1 MAKSID
7 HWNRLQA
14 TLRGEPTAQ
23 VPVALW
29 RHFPEDDMDP
39 GMLARHTVEWQ
50 QKWQFDFVKFMPP
63 GTYSV
68 EDWGARTAY
77 AGAPNGARVVT
88 DPAVRRTEDWQK
100 IRPIDPRAG
109 SWGQQ
114 NRALSQAAR
123 ALGGAVPILQTV
135 FSPLTTARKLATDRL
150 FADIRCNPDAVEA
163 ALRVITDVTIGFC
176 LDAIRSGAH
185 GIFLATQLASHRILT
200 ATEYVRFGMKYDL
213 EILDALRGHC
223 RLNMLHAHGDDI
235 MFELLSA
242 YPVELFNWHD
252 RLTDPDLRRA
262 RQRFPQV
269 LVGGLNEHETLIHGG
284 PEDIAREVEDAIA
297 QTDGRR
303 LIIGPGCV
311 LPIAT
316 TDEAIRVVVESSR
329 NVGMAMV

>member
-1 MAKSID
+1 MVRSVD

-14 TLRGEPTAQ
+14 TLRGESSTQ
-23 VPVALW
+23 IPVALW
-29 RHFPEDDMDP
+29 RHFPVADLDP
-39 GMLARHTVEWQ
+39 GKLARHTVEWQ
-50 QKWQFDFVKFMPP
+50 ERWQFDFVKFMPP

-68 EDWGARTAY
+68 EDWGAQTAY

-88 DPAVRRTEDWQK
+88 DPAVKRTEDWQK
-100 IRPIDPRAG
+100 IRGIDPRQG

-114 NRALSQAAR
+114 NLALSQAAQ

-135 FSPLTTARKLATDRL
+135 FSPLTTARKLSTDRL

-163 ALRVITDVTIGFC
+163 ALRVITDVTIEFC
-176 LDAIRSGAH
+176 LNAIRSGAH
-185 GIFLATQLASHRILT
+185 GIFLATQLASHRTLT
-200 ATEYVRFGMKYDL
+200 VVEYQRFGMKFDL

-223 RLNMLHAHGDDI
+223 RVNMLHAHGDDI
-235 MFELLSA
+235 MFDLLSD

-252 RLTDPDLRRA
+252 RLTDPDLRCA
-262 RQRFPQV
+262 RQKFSQV

-284 PEDIAREVEDAIA
+284 REDIAREVEDAIE

-311 LPIAT
+311 LPVAT
-316 TDEAIRVVVESSR
+316 TDEAIRAVVESAR
-329 NVGMAMV
+329 NLDMAML